1 MRTVLLP
8 ETRLI
13 CVQAWRYLHCVFRN
27 LTRGTCKLTVWKGFH
42 WLQLILD
49 LWCFFL
55 STTGSESQGAEV
67 LMISFY
73 PISSAKPLK
82 PGSSFLSLGTE
93 ASKHWSGMQGSPH
106 FRCGLGQVVLKTE
119 IRSTCSEWVNVSLKP
134 VTKRRLCH
142 LPNMSTFSRLK
153 SDVSNP
159 ACPSSNLL
167 LFLLFVNKPFSQP
180 TSLR

>member
-8 ETRLI
+8 ETHLI
-13 CVQAWRYLHCVFRN
+13 CVEAWRYLHCMFRN
-27 LTRGTCKLTVWKGFH
+27 LTLGTCKLTVWKGFH

-55 STTGSESQGAEV
+55 STTGSESHGAEV

-73 PISSAKPLK
+73 PIGSAKPLK

-119 IRSTCSEWVNVSLKP
+119 IRNTCSEVSMLVWNQLLREGCATCLTWALSVDWRVMWVTLPAHPQTCYCLCSLL
-134 VTKRRLCH
+134 T
-142 LPNMSTFSRLK
+142 N
-153 SDVSNP
+153 
-159 ACPSSNLL
+159 
-167 LFLLFVNKPFSQP
+167 LFLSPPL
-180 TSLR
+180 